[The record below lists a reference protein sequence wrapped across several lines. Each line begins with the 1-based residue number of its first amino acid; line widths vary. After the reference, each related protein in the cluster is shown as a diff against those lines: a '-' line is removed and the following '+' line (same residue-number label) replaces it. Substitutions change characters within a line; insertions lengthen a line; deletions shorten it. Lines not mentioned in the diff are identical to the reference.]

1 MARHCEAMSQRSKDR
16 YAPASQ
22 PTWNPPTEPHHAA
35 ASRQGRSHDDFDTR
49 LSLNR
54 AATERRA
61 RSSEHRIQQDALSAA
76 IAGSRSA
83 ARLSATRNGWRG
95 ANAAD
100 AARQSRKASVWF
112 AAEFG
117 KLAEES
123 VCHCRSDA
131 VRYGRRD
138 ARTDHPPHHRSPARQ
153 LSSCQSPGRQ
163 PGRLLLWPPTTAV
176 APMIAS

>member
-1 MARHCEAMSQRSKDR
+1 MMAMDCEAMQQRLKKR
-16 YAPASQ
+16 CTPECR
-22 PTWNPPTEPHHAA
+22 PTRTHPTKPHHAA
-35 ASRQGRSHDDFDTR
+35 SSRQGRFYCVSTTR
-49 LSLNR
+49 LSG
-54 AATERRA
+54 AATELRA
-61 RSSEHRIQQDALSAA
+61 SSSVHRIQQDALSAA
-76 IAGSRSA
+76 IADSGSA

-123 VCHCRSDA
+123 VCHRRSDA

-138 ARTDHPPHHRSPARQ
+138 ARTDHPPHHRSPAWQ
-153 LSSCQSPGRQ
+153 LLSCQSPGCQ
-163 PGRLLLWPPTTAV
+163 PGRMLLWLPTTAV

>member
-1 MARHCEAMSQRSKDR
+1 MMARHCEAVKQRSKER
-16 YAPASQ
+16 CAPASP

-35 ASRQGRSHDDFDTR
+35 VSRQGSFHSVSTMR
-49 LSLNR
+49 LSR

-61 RSSEHRIQQDALSAA
+61 SSSVHRIQQDALSAA
-76 IAGSRSA
+76 IADSGSA

-123 VCHCRSDA
+123 VSHRRSDA

-153 LSSCQSPGRQ
+153 LLSCPSPGCQ
-163 PGRLLLWPPTTAV
+163 PGRMLLWLPTTAV